1 MEYSAK
7 IVDVEIGANARL
19 DFLDIDFFR
28 WYRNAIQKR
37 TPKFDRDCQT
47 YLSLFPISEIIPPM
61 DAREE
66 ERLSGV
72 FCVTNSS
79 REELSSVESVDKLL
93 KDTVGNTDPR
103 NRASTFHISKSVCSS
118 NQRKA

>member
-7 IVDVEIGANARL
+7 IVDVKIGANARL

-28 WYRNAIQKR
+28 RHRNAIQKR
-37 TPKFDRDCQT
+37 TPKFESVCQT

-79 REELSSVESVDKLL
+79 KEELSSVESVDKLL

-103 NRASTFHISKSVCSS
+103 NRVSTFHISKSVCSS

>member
-1 MEYSAK
+1 M
-7 IVDVEIGANARL
+7 DVKIGANARL

-28 WYRNAIQKR
+28 RYRNAIEKR
-37 TPKFDRDCQT
+37 IPKIDSGGQT

-61 DAREE
+61 DARED

-79 REELSSVESVDKLL
+79 KEELSSVESVDKLL
-93 KDTVGNTDPR
+93 KDIVGNTDPR
-103 NRASTFHISKSVCSS
+103 NRVSTFDITKSVCSS
-118 NQRKA
+118 NQRIT